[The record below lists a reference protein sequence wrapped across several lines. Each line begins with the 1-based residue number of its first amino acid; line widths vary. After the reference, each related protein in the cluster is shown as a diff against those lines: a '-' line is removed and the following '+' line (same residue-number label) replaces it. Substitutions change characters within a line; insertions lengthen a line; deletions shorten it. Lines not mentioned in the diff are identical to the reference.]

1 MKEIYKEKDKK
12 SILMQLS
19 SGDYI
24 ISPFIDGLGFCH
36 KQVGGCWGYIDKDVL
51 IEMVNERLISPNGA
65 ILRNGFRIL
74 GE

>member
-12 SILMQLS
+12 TILIQLS
-19 SGDYI
+19 GGDY
-24 ISPFIDGLGFCH
+24 FITSFREGLGLCH
-36 KQVGGCWGYIDKDVL
+36 KRVGGYWGYIDEDVL